1 MYLNNFKNL
10 KNLFP
15 ISLMV
20 IPFLFGNLSCSNKNL
35 TTFSTEEDSELIPSI
50 SGVAAL
56 GQLVPMGEVRRLAS
70 PISQFGSFPRVE
82 EILVKEGDYVKE
94 GSILAI
100 FESQKKL
107 KTNLLKKQKLLDIN
121 QKEISLKKDQIKR
134 YRSATEE
141 NAYSI
146 VLLTQKEDEL
156 LKLEK
161 QKIINIY
168 EKKDIEID
176 LFNSK
181 LRSPIDGYILSINT
195 RAGERSN
202 SDGILEIGASQK
214 MQALIEVYE
223 SDIDR
228 VFLDQNVELISENGG
243 FEETLIGKVIRINP
257 QVKQRKVLSTDPTGD
272 ADARIIKVLV
282 GLDDKSISL
291 VKSFAGMKVIA
302 KFIPKWIFLNLER
315 YH

>member
-1 MYLNNFKNL
+1 MYSRKI
-10 KNLFP
+10 KKLFP
-15 ISLMV
+15 ITFMV

-35 TTFSTEEDSELIPSI
+35 NVTSSDDNSELISTI
-50 SGVAAL
+50 RGVAAL
-56 GQLVPMGEVRRLAS
+56 GQLVPMGEVRKLAS
-70 PISQFGSFPRVE
+70 PISQLGSFPRVQ
-82 EILVKEGDYVKE
+82 EILVKEGDYVKK

-100 FESQKKL
+100 FENQKKL
-107 KTNLLKKQKLLDIN
+107 KANLLKKKKLIETN
-121 QKEISLKKDQIKR
+121 EKEISLKKDQIKR
-134 YRSATEE
+134 YRSATEK

-161 QKIINIY
+161 QKIINSAD
-168 EKKDIEID
+168 KKSIEID
-176 LFNSK
+176 LFNTE

-202 SDGILEIGASQK
+202 SEGILEIGASQN

-243 FEETLIGKVIRINP
+243 FDEILIGKVIRINP

-282 GLDDKSISL
+282 GLDDKSISR

-302 KFIPKWIFLNLER
+302 KFIPK
-315 YH
+315 

>member
-1 MYLNNFKNL
+1 
-10 KNLFP
+10 
-15 ISLMV
+15 MV

-35 TTFSTEEDSELIPSI
+35 NVTASDDNSELISTI

-56 GQLVPMGEVRRLAS
+56 GQLVPMGEVRKLAS
-70 PISQFGSFPRVE
+70 PISQFGSFPRVQ
-82 EILVKEGDYVKE
+82 EILVKEGDYVKK

-100 FESQKKL
+100 FENQKL
-107 KTNLLKKQKLLDIN
+107 KSNLLKKKKLLETN

-134 YRSATEE
+134 YRSATEK

-161 QKIINIY
+161 QKIINSAD
-168 EKKDIEID
+168 KKSIEID
-176 LFNSK
+176 LFNTE

-202 SDGILEIGASQK
+202 SEGILEIGASQK

-243 FEETLIGKVIRINP
+243 FDETLIGKVIRINP

-282 GLDDKSISL
+282 GLDDKSISR

-302 KFIPKWIFLNLER
+302 KFIPK
-315 YH
+315 

>member
-1 MYLNNFKNL
+1 MYSKKIKKFL
-10 KNLFP
+10 P

-20 IPFLFGNLSCSNKNL
+20 LPMLFGNLSCSNKKINL
-35 TTFSTEEDSELIPSI
+35 MSTEDNSESIPII

-56 GQLVPMGEVRRLAS
+56 GQLVPMGEVRKLAS
-70 PISQFGSFPRVE
+70 PISQFGSFPRIE

-100 FESQKKL
+100 FENQKKL
-107 KTNLLKKQKLLDIN
+107 KANLLKSQKLIETN
-121 QKEISLKKDQIKR
+121 QREISLKKDQIKR
-134 YRSATEE
+134 YKLASER

-146 VLLTQKEDEL
+146 VSLTQKEDEL

-161 QKIINIY
+161 QKIIYNSD
-168 EKKDIEID
+168 KTSIEID
-176 LFNSK
+176 LFNTK

-202 SDGILEIGASQK
+202 SEGIMEIGASQK

-257 QVKQRKVLSTDPTGD
+257 QVNQRKVLSTDPTGD
-272 ADARIIKVLV
+272 ADSRIIKVLV
-282 GLDDKSISL
+282 SLDDKSIL
-291 VKSFAGMKVIA
+291 RVKSFAGMKVIA
-302 KFIPKWIFLNLER
+302 KFIPK
-315 YH
+315 

>member
-1 MYLNNFKNL
+1 MYSTKIKKF
-10 KNLFP
+10 FP
-15 ISLMV
+15 ISLIV

-35 TTFSTEEDSELIPSI
+35 SKTSSNANFELIPTI
-50 SGVAAL
+50 NGVAAL
-56 GQLVPMGEVRRLAS
+56 GQLVPMGEVRKLAS
-70 PISQFGSFPRVE
+70 PISQFGSFPRVQ
-82 EILVKEGDYVKE
+82 EILVKEGDYVTK
-94 GSILAI
+94 GAILAI
-100 FESQKKL
+100 FENQKKL
-107 KTNLLKKQKLLDIN
+107 KANLQKKQKLLETN
-121 QKEISLKKDQIKR
+121 QKEISLKKDQVKR
-134 YRSATEE
+134 YSSATEK

-146 VLLTQKEDEL
+146 VLLTQKQDEL

-161 QKIINIY
+161 QQIIN
-168 EKKDIEID
+168 EADKKSIEID
-176 LFNSK
+176 LFNTK

-228 VFLDQNVELISENGG
+228 VSLNQNVELISENGG
-243 FEETLIGKVIRINP
+243 FEETLTGKVIRINP

-282 GLDDKSISL
+282 GLDDESIL
-291 VKSFAGMKVIA
+291 RVKSFAGMKVIA
-302 KFIPKWIFLNLER
+302 KFIPK
-315 YH
+315 

>member
-1 MYLNNFKNL
+1 MYSRKI
-10 KNLFP
+10 KKLFP
-15 ISLMV
+15 ITFIV
-20 IPFLFGNLSCSNKNL
+20 IPFLFGTLSCSNKNL
-35 TTFSTEEDSELIPSI
+35 NVTSSDDNSELISTI
-50 SGVAAL
+50 RGVAAL
-56 GQLVPMGEVRRLAS
+56 GQLVPMGEVRKLAS
-70 PISQFGSFPRVE
+70 PVSQLGSFPRVQ
-82 EILVKEGDYVKE
+82 EILVKEGDYVKK

-100 FESQKKL
+100 FENQKKL
-107 KTNLLKKQKLLDIN
+107 KANLHKKKKLLETN
-121 QKEISLKKDQIKR
+121 EKEISLKKDQIKR
-134 YRSATEE
+134 YRSATEK

-161 QKIINIY
+161 QKIINSAD
-168 EKKDIEID
+168 KKFIEID
-176 LFNSK
+176 LFNTE

-202 SDGILEIGASQK
+202 SEGILEIGASQN

-243 FEETLIGKVIRINP
+243 FDETLIGKVIRINP

-282 GLDDKSISL
+282 GLDDKSISR

-302 KFIPKWIFLNLER
+302 KFVPK
-315 YH
+315 

>member
-1 MYLNNFKNL
+1 MYSRKI
-10 KNLFP
+10 KKLFP
-15 ISLMV
+15 ITFMV

-35 TTFSTEEDSELIPSI
+35 NVTSSDDNSELISTI

-56 GQLVPMGEVRRLAS
+56 GQLVPMGEVRKLAS
-70 PISQFGSFPRVE
+70 PISQLGSFPRVQ
-82 EILVKEGDYVKE
+82 EILVKEGDYVKK

-100 FESQKKL
+100 FENQKKL
-107 KTNLLKKQKLLDIN
+107 KANLLKKKKLLETN

-134 YRSATEE
+134 YRLATEK

-161 QKIINIY
+161 QKIINSAD
-168 EKKDIEID
+168 KKSIEID
-176 LFNSK
+176 LFNTE

-202 SDGILEIGASQK
+202 SEGIMEIGASQK

-257 QVKQRKVLSTDPTGD
+257 QVNQRKVLSTDPTGD
-272 ADARIIKVLV
+272 ADSRIIKVLV
-282 GLDDKSISL
+282 SLDDKSIL
-291 VKSFAGMKVIA
+291 RVKSFAGMKVIA
-302 KFIPKWIFLNLER
+302 KFIPK
-315 YH
+315 

>member
-1 MYLNNFKNL
+1 MSFISESFK
-10 KNLFP
+10 
-15 ISLMV
+15 SQ
-20 IPFLFGNLSCSNKNL
+20 
-35 TTFSTEEDSELIPSI
+35 TAE
-50 SGVAAL
+50 
-56 GQLVPMGEVRRLAS
+56 
-70 PISQFGSFPRVE
+70 PISQLGSFPRVQ
-82 EILVKEGDYVKE
+82 EILVKEGDYVKK

-100 FESQKKL
+100 FENQKKL
-107 KTNLLKKQKLLDIN
+107 KANLLKKKKLLETN
-121 QKEISLKKDQIKR
+121 EKEISLKKDQIKR
-134 YRSATEE
+134 YRSATEK

-161 QKIINIY
+161 QKIINSAD
-168 EKKDIEID
+168 KKSIEID
-176 LFNSK
+176 LFNTE

-202 SDGILEIGASQK
+202 SEGILEIGASQN

-243 FEETLIGKVIRINP
+243 FDETLIGKVIRINP

-282 GLDDKSISL
+282 GLDDKSIL
-291 VKSFAGMKVIA
+291 RVKSFAGMKVIA
-302 KFIPKWIFLNLER
+302 KFVPK
-315 YH
+315 

>member
-1 MYLNNFKNL
+1 MFL
-10 KNLFP
+10 KIIKKFVP
-15 ISLMV
+15 ISLIV
-20 IPFLFGNLSCSNKNL
+20 LPFLFGNLSCSNKNL
-35 TTFSTEEDSELIPSI
+35 NQISSEENPELIPTI
-50 SGVAAL
+50 KGVAAL
-56 GQLVPMGEVRRLAS
+56 GQLIPKGEVRKLAS
-70 PISQFGSFPRVE
+70 PISQFGSFPRVQ

-100 FESQKKL
+100 FENHKKL
-107 KTNLLKKQKLLDIN
+107 KENLLEKKKLLETN
-121 QKEISLKKDQIKR
+121 QREISLKKDQIER
-134 YRSATEE
+134 YRLATEE

-146 VLLTQKEDEL
+146 VLLNQKEEEL
-156 LKLEK
+156 LKLQK
-161 QKIINIY
+161 QEIINIAD
-168 EKKDIEID
+168 KNSIEID

-202 SDGILEIGASQK
+202 SEGILEIGATQN

-228 VFLDQNVELISENGG
+228 IFLDQNVELISENGG
-243 FEETLIGKVIRINP
+243 FEETLNGKVIRINP

-282 GLDDKSISL
+282 SLDSKSIQR

-302 KFIPKWIFLNLER
+302 IFIP
-315 YH
+315 